1 MEARKDPEFVWDE
14 PSVGNVSYQLIF
26 PENTTV
32 FVIFSLK
39 DDISFISDELNNL
52 LKPFLEFYP
61 WSNLPP
67 SFLTY
72 KKDDIPYIYG
82 ELTYDLN
89 VNDEWVITTLL
100 WYFLKKLNDIYIHVF
115 DSSDFEFLLV
125 EAAELCPEWIE
136 PSNAF
141 NRIWINS
148 GTILLINP
156 DKNSDALKLDEALSN
171 LFDAN
176 FQRCRAISEFY
187 ISKFDGILG
196 KYYLDLVYEVDV
208 LLSDHAFTLICHYPW
223 LISKSISEFS
233 RTGIINLKNL
243 KQKWRGTTFKQRT
256 VALPLLA
263 YKQIELKEK
272 KMLEVGTQID
282 FTSLVSLSIEE
293 GINSIESSEDWNNFY
308 KGRAKDI
315 SRNAIVQ
322 NLIHQGVIPSNVDMD
337 ISILSQSNPDAEQGN
352 SSHDVEAIDRLKKF
366 FEDNEAGID
375 GAEND
380 KAQKSY
386 GLPSDVDEDDFFEFF
401 LKEALKLSDDE
412 IQGFRSTAT
421 KERPKQKRRIR
432 TLKEYNDDSDY
443 ETDTS
448 TEYTNT
454 AIENDDKEDPLLN
467 GSEEEGDAISMDD
480 LANLKELL
488 NTFKMEEGPGNVLLS
503 QIMEKNTKWG
513 EPETK

>member
-1 MEARKDPEFVWDE
+1 METRKDPEFVWDE
-14 PSVGNVSYQLIF
+14 PSVENVSYQLIF
-26 PENTTV
+26 SENTAV
-32 FVIFSLK
+32 FEIFSLK
-39 DDISFISDELNNL
+39 DDINIIRDELNDH
-52 LKPFLEFYP
+52 LKPFLDFYP

-67 SFLTY
+67 SFSVY
-72 KKDDIPYIYG
+72 KKGDVPYIYG

-89 VNDEWVITTLL
+89 INDEWVITALL
-100 WYFLKKLNDIYIHVF
+100 WSFSKKFNDIFIHVF

-125 EAAELCPEWIE
+125 EAAELCPEWLE

-156 DKNSDALKLDEALSN
+156 DKRSDALKLNEALSD

-176 FQRCRAISEFY
+176 FQKYKAISEFY
-187 ISKFDGILG
+187 TSKFDGILG
-196 KYYLDLVYEVDV
+196 KYYFDLVYEVDV
-208 LLSDHAFTLICHYPW
+208 LLSDHAFSLICHYPW

-233 RTGIINLKNL
+233 RTGIINPKNSER
-243 KQKWRGTTFKQRT
+243 KWRGTTFKQRN

-263 YKQIELKEK
+263 YKQIELKQTK
-272 KMLEVGTQID
+272 LLEVGTQID

-308 KGRAKDI
+308 KGTAKDV

-322 NLIHQGVIPSNVDMD
+322 NFIRLGLIPNNID
-337 ISILSQSNPDAEQGN
+337 IDVSILSENKPDAEPGN
-352 SSHDVEAIDRLKKF
+352 SSDDVEAMDRFKKF

-380 KAQKSY
+380 KTQKSS
-386 GLPSDVDEDDFFEFF
+386 GLSSDIDEDDFFEFF

-412 IQGFRSTAT
+412 IQGFRSDAT
-421 KERPKQKRRIR
+421 NERPKQKRKIH

-454 AIENDDKEDPLLN
+454 TIEKDDDNEDPLLN
-467 GSEEEGDAISMDD
+467 ESEEEGDAINMDD
-480 LANLKELL
+480 LAYLKELL
-488 NTFKMEEGPGNVLLS
+488 NSLKMEEGPGNVLLS
-503 QIMEKNTKWG
+503 QIMEKNTKSG
-513 EPETK
+513 